1 MTETEFFYWLAGSY
15 ELGDL
20 RVLSDY
26 QARRIQ
32 TEIKSVRENTPTL
45 SPQCEAVNT
54 LAGVLRPA
62 RAEVFNTKGEAVID
76 PVALTA
82 TSQIREQ
89 THEYFAVLRQKRIA
103 EQELRDAIDAENAAP
118 SEPE

>member
-1 MTETEFFYWLAGSY
+1 MTETEFFYWLAGAY

-26 QARRIQ
+26 QARHIQ
-32 TEIKSVRENTPTL
+32 TKIKSVRENTPTL

-54 LAGVLRPA
+54 LAGVLRPD
-62 RAEVFNTKGEAVID
+62 RAEVFNAKGEAMTD

-82 TSQIREQ
+82 TRQIREQ
-89 THEYFAVLRQKRIA
+89 TIDFFAVLRDKRIV